1 MHYVRAWKFKP
12 SLIFVT
18 VLVVLISSAFG
29 LLVADVSG
37 LINLGNFGVAIA
49 MLVILPIPTIIFA
62 CLTVGKY
69 EEVKAEKIA
78 EFEVDRK
85 WEVKYYRWLYL
96 LFAVAGVI
104 LGLAVNIVFFALPL
118 YVVLLTLTVSRH
130 KIKVSITDRGICYQ
144 GFLIEWNEIKRVR
157 ILDDYIVLYK
167 SPFRIVAIPKEA
179 SNLIDKFLQ
188 KYFDSK
194 LQLAGK

>member
-12 SLIFVT
+12 SQIFVT

-49 MLVILPIPTIIFA
+49 MLMILLIPTIIFA

-96 LFAVAGVI
+96 FFAVAGVI
-104 LGLAVNIVFFALPL
+104 LGLAVNIVFFALLL

-130 KIKVSITDRGICYQ
+130 KIKVSNNR
-144 GFLIEWNEIKRVR
+144 
-157 ILDDYIVLYK
+157 
-167 SPFRIVAIPKEA
+167 
-179 SNLIDKFLQ
+179 
-188 KYFDSK
+188 
-194 LQLAGK
+194 